1 MNLETETWKVIDAYF
16 RDTPNYLV
24 RHHIDSYNDF
34 IQNKIPQIFKNTAK
48 NPQTKIVMFDKE
60 DNTYEVNLYFGG
72 KNHDKYKISKPT
84 IKNFPSGEIRQLYPN
99 EARLKNLTYGVDIFY
114 SVDIEF
120 TFKKQN
126 TTVFEN
132 VPITNT
138 SFLENIHLG
147 KIPIMLKSDICVLNE
162 AKNDILVQM
171 GEDPYDT
178 GGYFILNGLE
188 KTIVSQ
194 ERKAENIIFLNT
206 VHISSGSE
214 KYTHFAEVKCVS
226 DETFA
231 NARTVKVQLERKGP
245 ITVRLGQTKPL
256 LIENQHRD
264 VPLFIMFRALGIE
277 SDKEILEYI
286 IGDMDMNNDLTKE
299 MIELLRPSIVDPF
312 IMEDKIYD
320 REQAEIYLSK
330 LPSRAQNDKNSLNNI
345 SSISEISKNKVTQLS
360 YLYSELNNSFFP
372 HITTLNGN
380 LNKAKAYYLGLM
392 TNKLLLLKLGLI
404 KDTDRDNFA
413 NKRIDLSGFLMATL
427 FRSALDQV
435 IRNARVATNS
445 IFTFNMK
452 DYSDDKIVYIINENN
467 YRQIF
472 SIDKFKEH
480 FNSKLSIGDIGEKK
494 GVVQSLDRSTRNNT
508 IAQLRRIIDNVQTG
522 QRITISRRRLHAT
535 QYGCVCPDETPE
547 GQSVGLNKGLA
558 ISSHITFGCLTKPII
573 EFCIE
578 QGLEVL
584 DEFTPR
590 DIFNLCKVFING
602 NWIGC
607 HRNPL
612 VFSNIC
618 RLYRRNG
625 LINIYTSIS
634 WECSNNEIK
643 IYTDGGRFIR
653 PLYIVEDNNTLI
665 QPKHVTAIHSGDYK
679 FSDFIL
685 GFGKRKEDYNYY
697 NCSVK
702 SLVDIGIQGND
713 NKNQTQNME
722 NLLKIKETQA
732 IIEYIDCQEFDTCL
746 LTLGFNISPK
756 SLQKYTHTELHPSM
770 FLSFNAHLIP
780 FINYEMAA
788 RGIFA
793 SKHVKQ
799 GITTY
804 AMNFNNRIDTSSFVL
819 NSPEKPL
826 LTCRLNNVLGGD
838 KFGHGQ
844 NVYIA
849 TLKYL
854 YNQEDAIIGNQNAID
869 MGLFGTSQYKM
880 YKDAEM
886 TDIKTEEEHH
896 LYNPMSEYRES
907 MNYPNE
913 TDLPTKIRL
922 NYSKLDKYGLPMKNM
937 FLKANDSIIG
947 KYMKGKDEK
956 GNEYYKDMSTMV
968 KKGNEGSFIDKVYTC
983 QTNEDGDRMVKV
995 RTCHHRPPVMGDK
1008 FASRN
1013 GQKGTFGIVLK
1024 KEDLPYTEDGIVPDI
1039 ILDPAGYPSRMTI
1052 NQLYEILFGNMAAD
1066 LGIFGSYNAFETFNV
1081 EQINE
1086 ILENKLGLTSM
1097 GERILYDGITG
1108 KQIQSTVFTGVIY
1121 YQRLKF
1127 LVDDKINHRTGGERQ
1142 NGVPIPGGAYTVKER
1157 QSVAGRAND
1166 GG

>member
-1 MNLETETWKVIDAYF
+1 MNLETETWKIIDSYF

-34 IQNKIPQIFKNTAK
+34 IQNKIPQIFKNTAN
-48 NPQTKIVMFDKE
+48 NPQTKIVLLDKE
-60 DNTYEVNLYFGG
+60 DNIYEINLYFGG
-72 KNHDKYKISKPT
+72 KNHDKYKITKPT
-84 IKNFPSGEIRQLYPN
+84 IKNYPSGEVRQLYPN
-99 EARLKNLTYGVDIFY
+99 EARLKSLTYGADIFY
-114 SVDIEF
+114 SVDIDF
-120 TFKKQN
+120 TFKKQTN
-126 TTVFEN
+126 TQTTTIFEN
-132 VPITNT
+132 VPITK
-138 SFLENIHLG
+138 SDFLENIHLG
-147 KIPIMLKSDICVLNE
+147 KIPIMLKTDLCVLSE
-162 AKNDILVQM
+162 AKSEMLAQM

-178 GGYFILNGLE
+178 GGYFILNGAE
-188 KTIVSQ
+188 KTIISQ

-206 VHISSGSE
+206 VHISTGSE

-245 ITVRLGQTKPL
+245 ITVRLGQIKPL

-286 IGDMDMNNDLTKE
+286 IGDMDMNNDLTKQ
-299 MIELLRPSIVDPF
+299 MIELIRPSIVDPF
-312 IMEDKIYD
+312 ILEDKIYD
-320 REQAEIYLSK
+320 KEQAETYLSK
-330 LPSRAQNDKNSLNNI
+330 LPSRAQADSGTGTGSGGTSGITAGDKHNLSD
-345 SSISEISKNKVTQLS
+345 ISKNKVTQLS
-360 YLYSELNNSFFP
+360 YLYSEFNISFFP

-380 LNKAKAYYLGLM
+380 LNKAKAYYLGLV

-404 KDTDRDNFA
+404 NDTDRDNFA

-427 FRSALDQV
+427 FRSSLDQV
-435 IRNARVATNS
+435 IRNARVKTNEV
-445 IFTFNMK
+445 FTFNMK

-467 YRQIF
+467 YRDIF

-480 FNSKLSIGDIGEKK
+480 FNAKLSIGDIGEKK
-494 GVVQSLDRSTRNNT
+494 GVVQALDRSTRNNT
-508 IAQLRRIIDNVQTG
+508 IAHLRRIIDNVQTG
-522 QRITISRRRLHAT
+522 QRVTNSRRRLHAS

-558 ISSHITFGCLTKPII
+558 ISSHITFGCPTKPII
-573 EFCIE
+573 EFCKE
-578 QGLEVL
+578 HGLEVL
-584 DEFTPR
+584 DEFIPNE
-590 DIFNLCKVFING
+590 IFNLSKVFING

-607 HRNPL
+607 HRNPS
-612 VFSNIC
+612 VFTNIF

-665 QPKHVTAIHSGDYK
+665 QPKHIDAIHSGEYK
-679 FSDFIL
+679 FSDLIL
-685 GFGKRKEDYNYY
+685 GFGKRKEEYNYY

-702 SLVDIGIQGND
+702 SVEDIGVH
-713 NKNQTQNME
+713 QNSKME
-722 NLLKIKETQA
+722 NILKIKESQA

-746 LTLGFNISPK
+746 LTIGFNISPK

-780 FINYEMAA
+780 FIHYEMAA

-799 GITTY
+799 GVSTY
-804 AMNFNNRIDTSSFVL
+804 AMNFNNRIDTSVFVL

-826 LTCRLNNVLGGD
+826 LTCRLNNVLGGE

-849 TLKYL
+849 IMKYL

-869 MGLFGTSQYKM
+869 MGLFGTSYYKM
-880 YKDAEM
+880 YKDTEM
-886 TDIKTEEEHH
+886 TDIKTDEEHH
-896 LYNPMSEYRES
+896 LYNPISEYRES

-913 TDLPTKIRL
+913 MDLPTKSRI
-922 NYSKLDKYGLPMKNM
+922 NYSKLDKYGLPIKGT
-937 FLKANDSIIG
+937 FLKPEDPVIG
-947 KYMKGKDEK
+947 KYAKCKDEK
-956 GNEYYKDMSTMV
+956 GNEYYKDMTTKV
-968 KKGNEGSFIDKVYTC
+968 KIGNEGSIIDKVYTC

-995 RTCHHRPPVMGDK
+995 RTCYHRPPVMGDK
-1008 FASRN
+1008 FGSRN

-1024 KEDLPYTEDGIVPDI
+1024 K
-1039 ILDPAGYPSRMTI
+1039 
-1052 NQLYEILFGNMAAD
+1052 
-1066 LGIFGSYNAFETFNV
+1066 
-1081 EQINE
+1081 
-1086 ILENKLGLTSM
+1086 
-1097 GERILYDGITG
+1097 
-1108 KQIQSTVFTGVIY
+1108 
-1121 YQRLKF
+1121 
-1127 LVDDKINHRTGGERQ
+1127 
-1142 NGVPIPGGAYTVKER
+1142 
-1157 QSVAGRAND
+1157 
-1166 GG
+1166 